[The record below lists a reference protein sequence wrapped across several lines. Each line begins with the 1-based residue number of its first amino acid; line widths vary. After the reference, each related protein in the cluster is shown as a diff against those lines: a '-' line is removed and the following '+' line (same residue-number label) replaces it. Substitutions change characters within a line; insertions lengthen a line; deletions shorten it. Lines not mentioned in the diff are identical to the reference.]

1 MSVAY
6 LSELSNLSALCC
18 NYKNLNIM
26 YPKTSQE
33 HDFDY
38 LLKQI
43 NNIETIN
50 LVGKILYSFK
60 CISNSN
66 DMDYISPKEFLASY
80 MISNNPD
87 DIFNKID
94 TQEKELISISNS
106 MLSLFQ
112 QILTNLSFNGIEQ
125 ITKESNIII
134 ISEMVK
140 RMKSFQI
147 QFKAFRQQDKEV
159 LIGVLLQSYYE
170 LSETHKVLDGKLKD
184 GKASETEIAWHTA
197 IPHQLGKV
205 MEKICALDPEKGKER
220 IDNYVPPIADVQ
232 SAQEV
237 MKIAQKAYMDVL
249 KEQLN
254 KDPKEYTMFFK
265 CFDEIKMRLKNLTPN
280 RGDLHKIM
288 DEVIDVNFIGQMIS
302 NNVYSL
308 EEYHK
313 LVHFIIDKIETLQ
326 APSEDA
332 DTKVWREL
340 INNAISSGYD
350 FAVFSAEF
358 LLKCFEKIE
367 GIEKTLVA
375 LAEAQ
380 KKNNN

>member
-1 MSVAY
+1 MSVDY
-6 LSELSNLSALCC
+6 LSSLSSLSSLCNTYRC
-18 NYKNLNIM
+18 LNIE
-26 YPKTSQE
+26 YPKTSNE
-33 HDFDY
+33 HNFDY

-43 NNIETIN
+43 NDLNTIN
-50 LVGKILYSFK
+50 LVGKILYNIK
-60 CISNSN
+60 IITNTEG
-66 DMDYISPKEFLASY
+66 MDYITPKEFLASY

-87 DIFNKID
+87 EIFNKID
-94 TQEKELISISNS
+94 TQEKELINTSNS

-112 QILTNLSFNGIEQ
+112 QIISGLSI
-125 ITKESNIII
+125 SNNNHNNQVLI
-134 ISEMVK
+134 ISELAN
-140 RMKSFQI
+140 RMKTFQI
-147 QFKAFRQQDKEV
+147 QFKAFREQDKEV
-159 LIGVLLQSYYE
+159 LISVLLQSYYE
-170 LSETHKVLDGKLKD
+170 LSETHKVLDGKLRD
-184 GKASETEIAWHTA
+184 GKASETEVAWHTA

-205 MEKICALDPEKGKER
+205 MEKICALDPQNGKQR

-254 KDPKEYTMFFK
+254 SEPKNYTMFFK
-265 CFDEIKMRLKNLTPN
+265 CFDEIKMKLKGLTPN
-280 RGDLHKIM
+280 RPDLHKIM
-288 DEVIDVNFIGQMIS
+288 DEVIDVEFVGQMIS
-302 NNVYSL
+302 NNAYSL
-308 EEYHK
+308 DEYHK

-326 APSEDA
+326 APSEDE
-332 DTKVWREL
+332 DTRLWRGL
-340 INNAISSGYD
+340 INNAINSGYD